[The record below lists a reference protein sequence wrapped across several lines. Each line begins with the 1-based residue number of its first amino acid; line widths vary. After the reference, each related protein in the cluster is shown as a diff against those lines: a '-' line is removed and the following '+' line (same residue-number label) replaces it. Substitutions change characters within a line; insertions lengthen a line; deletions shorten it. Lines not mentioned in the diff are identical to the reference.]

1 MIRKKE
7 LRKYYKTIRKKL
19 YCPFNMKHILMSEF
33 SNRVLDF
40 LESNQDADINTI
52 INYFGTPDEIVRNF
66 DINNVSLKNKVKKR
80 IIIERILFII
90 ILVIIIVSSFII
102 SKIIIDMG
110 GTKIITN

>member
-19 YCPFNMKHILMSEF
+19 YCPINMKHILMSEF

-66 DINNVSLKNKVKKR
+66 DINNVSLQNKVKKR

-90 ILVIIIVSSFII
+90 ILVIILISSFII
-102 SKIIIDMG
+102 SKIVIDMG